1 MRILLFISLFVFLP
15 FSNELHAQK
24 QIDYT
29 FANIPPDLIK
39 NANAVIRLQETKVD
53 IHSFKDMTVKKKRIV
68 TVLNKYGDFLT
79 GTVQDYDS
87 YQKIVS
93 LEATVYDK
101 DGKYVKKFKQKDFL
115 DQSDSDGY
123 SIYTDD
129 RYYYIRYT
137 PPSYP
142 YTMVF
147 ETEFQTSTTAF
158 IESWY
163 PISNIYVSTQESDY
177 QLNFD
182 MPQAHRI
189 REMNFEYFPVK
200 NLSVGDKF
208 HYRMENITA
217 VKPEAHS
224 PNFSEIIPSFRLA
237 LDKFYLKGVEGHGN
251 NWKDFGKWMYDDL
264 LAGSDDLPEATKE
277 KIKLMVKDKSSLE
290 AAKIIHDYVQQNTR
304 YISVQIG
311 VGGWKPMK
319 ASEVDR
325 LGYGD
330 CKALTNYTHT
340 LLEAA
345 GVASYYSIVYAGSD
359 AKKDIPDDFAAIQGN
374 HAILAIPSIE
384 KEGEMTWIDC
394 TSQSLPFGFTG
405 DFTDGRDVLI
415 VKPEGGEIV
424 KTKSYLNED
433 NYQKTV
439 AECAITPE
447 GAMNAKVH
455 IETKGIQYDQRYGLS
470 MRSEKELEEHYKAYW
485 NYIPNLQIVN
495 KELTNDRENV
505 VFKED
510 LQISTTNFGN
520 FVNGKLLFCPNG
532 FNQITNVPDRYRERT
547 MPLKINRGYLDED
560 EFTLKLPEGY
570 VVESLP
576 QDIRLESKF
585 GTYEAAFVKNENGSI
600 FYRRKQFL
608 KEGTY
613 PKEEYEAYRVFV
625 KDVARNDNAK
635 VVLSKIN

>member
-1 MRILLFISLFVFLP
+1 MRTLLLACIFVSIQIPIS
-15 FSNELHAQK
+15 LHAQK

-29 FANIPPDLIK
+29 FANIPPELIK
-39 NANAVIRLQETKVD
+39 NANAVVRLQEAKID
-53 IHSFKDMTVKKKRIV
+53 IHSFKDMTVNKKRIV
-68 TVLNKYGDFLT
+68 TVLNKYGDQHT
-79 GTVQDYDS
+79 RTVQDYDS
-87 YQKIVS
+87 YLKILS
-93 LEATVYDK
+93 LEANVYDK
-101 DGKYVKKFKQKDFL
+101 DGKFVKKFKQKDFL

-147 ETEFQTSTTAF
+147 ETEYQTSTTAF

-163 PISNIYVSTQESDY
+163 PISNIFVSTQESDY
-177 QLNFD
+177 QLSFD
-182 MPQAHRI
+182 TPQAHRI
-189 REMNFEYFPVK
+189 REMNFEHFPVK
-200 NLSVGDKF
+200 NLSVGDKY

-217 VKPEAHS
+217 VKPETHS
-224 PNFSEIIPSFRLA
+224 PDFVEIIPSFRLA
-237 LDKFYLKGVEGHGN
+237 LDQFYLKGVEGRGN

-264 LAGSDDLPEATKE
+264 LAGSDDLSEATKA
-277 KIKLMVKDKSSLE
+277 KIKEMVKGKSSLE
-290 AAKIIHDYVQQNTR
+290 AAKTIHDYVQQNTR

-359 AKKDIPDDFAAIQGN
+359 SKKDIPEDFAAIQGN

-384 KEGEMTWIDC
+384 KEGEITWIDC

-415 VKPEGGEIV
+415 VKPDGGEIV
-424 KTKSYLNED
+424 RTKSYLNEE

-470 MRSEKELEEHYKAYW
+470 MQSEKELEEHYKAYW
-485 NYIPNLQIVN
+485 SYIPNLQIVN
-495 KELTNDRENV
+495 KELTNDREGV

-532 FNQITNVPDRYRERT
+532 FNQITNVPDRYRKRT
-547 MPLKINRGYLDED
+547 MPLKIERGYLDED

-570 VVESLP
+570 EVESLP
-576 QDIRLESKF
+576 QDIKMESKF
-585 GTYEAAFVKNENGSI
+585 GIYEATFVKSENGIIS
-600 FYRRKQFL
+600 YRRKQFL

-613 PKEEYEAYRVFV
+613 PKEDYEAYRAFV
-625 KDVARNDNAK
+625 KDIARNDNAK
-635 VVLSKIN
+635 VVLGKIN